1 MLAPCYYQGPCLHLV
16 VTKVTDSLHDVP
28 LFLLSLNLNDT
39 KVPVELGDEDAL
51 VGGVNGPVVERFHQ
65 LVLVSTKQL
74 VGLGL
79 NVVKHQLVLVLH
91 ELELVEPP
99 VASGAHGQ
107 DGACSKTA
115 LCQS

>member
-1 MLAPCYYQGPCLHLV
+1 MMAPCCYQGPRWHLV
-16 VTKVTDSLHDVP
+16 VTKVTDSLHDAP

-39 KVPVELGDEDAL
+39 KVPVELGA
-51 VGGVNGPVVERFHQ
+51 NRPVVELLHQ
-65 LVLVSTKQL
+65 LVLDNMKQL
-74 VGLGL
+74 VGHLANHLGL
-79 NVVKHQLVLVLH
+79 NVVKHQLVVVLL

-107 DGACSKTA
+107 EGTCSKTA